1 MTQRVLQG
9 LLAIVVGV
17 IVGNTAFLAVG
28 AVSNAVYPTPPELMD
43 PQTPEETAE
52 RVDAAQTGGLALVVL
67 GAAVG
72 GLAAGASAGYAAR
85 SQALR
90 VAVALAVML
99 SLAWGVYSFYVFYPE
114 RLWFPAGLVA
124 AFLLFTPLGGLIA
137 ARWPS
142 PSRPQ
147 RRTAPR
153 RS

>member
-9 LLAIVVGV
+9 VLAIVVGV
-17 IVGNTAFLAVG
+17 IVGNTVFLAGG

-52 RVDAAQTGGLALVVL
+52 RVDAARTGGLALVVL

-72 GLAAGASAGYAAR
+72 GLAAGASAGYVAR

-90 VAVALAVML
+90 VAIVLAVL
-99 SLAWGVYSFYVFYPE
+99 LAFSWGVYSFYVFYPE
-114 RLWFPAGLVA
+114 RLWFPAGLFA
-124 AFLLFTPLGGLIA
+124 GFLLFTPLGGLIA
-137 ARWPS
+137 ARWP
-142 PSRPQ
+142 PPPR

-153 RS
+153 RG